1 MAGIF
6 APLSVLDGRW
16 SSVYFYMQV
25 AHCCWAS
32 FCELIPQID
41 ELLMSDQEFCRL
53 TLLVSGCPK
62 SWCKTSKP
70 HHPTLAFYLQCSSKD
85 GGITLTN
92 YVRRNLIWSS
102 TLTTSL
108 PHQCSF
114 LCSHSYLTLC
124 LNIDVSM
131 TVFLGNTYCK
141 FYWHECWPSR
151 GPTGWNAF
159 IFLFLQNKLHF
170 FNMFVPKAC

>member
-1 MAGIF
+1 MFDLLYSMAGIF
-6 APLSVLDGRW
+6 APLSVLDGRR

-41 ELLMSDQEFCRL
+41 EFLMSDQEFCRL

-70 HHPTLAFYLQCSSKD
+70 HHRTLAFYLQCSSKD
-85 GGITLTN
+85 GGITLIN
-92 YVRRNLIWSS
+92 CVRRNLIWLSA
-102 TLTTSL
+102 LTTSL

-114 LCSHSYLTLC
+114 LCFQLFDIASKYSCEHDWLFGKYLL
-124 LNIDVSM
+124 
-131 TVFLGNTYCK
+131 
-141 FYWHECWPSR
+141 
-151 GPTGWNAF
+151 
-159 IFLFLQNKLHF
+159 
-170 FNMFVPKAC
+170 